1 MRTISGLFGALVLA
15 LGVASCGG
23 GGDTT
28 GTGGG
33 GGGGGGNCPAGTF
46 CMTAGNTF
54 SPTSRTVAVG
64 ATVTWQN
71 DTGTLHNVTWDDAT
85 GKSAAAA
92 GDGSGDISQF
102 SSGTHTRVFSTAGTY
117 GFKCTI
123 HLGMNGT
130 LTVQ

>member
-1 MRTISGLFGALVLA
+1 MKILGLFGALILA
-15 LGVASCGG
+15 IGVASCGS
-23 GGDTT
+23 GGDSTIT
-28 GTGGG
+28 PPPPPPPP
-33 GGGGGGNCPAGTF
+33 NCPTNTF
-46 CMTAGNTF
+46 CMTSGNTF

-64 ATVTWQN
+64 TTVTWQN

-85 GKSAAAA
+85 GKNTAAA
-92 GDGSGDISQF
+92 GDGSGDIPQF
-102 SSGTHTRVFSTAGTY
+102 SSGTHTRVFGTAGTY